1 MKIQSDAADADVGA
15 GAYGDDGVD
24 GGAYFLVHQNQ
35 MPRRNLDDDVCV
47 CFYFFSDA
55 YHYLSF
61 PMDLPRN
68 ALASFSCVSSLF
80 FSSSHRQKMIHFLHH
95 LLFLHSVKET
105 ALSA

>member
-1 MKIQSDAADADVGA
+1 MKIQSDVSDADVGA
-15 GAYGDDGVD
+15 YRDDGVD

-35 MPRRNLDDDVCV
+35 TPQRNLDVDVCV

-61 PMDLPRN
+61 PMDLTRN

-80 FSSSHRQKMIHFLHH
+80 FSSSRRQKMIHFLHH
-95 LLFLHSVKET
+95 LLFLQSVKET
-105 ALSA
+105 ALYA